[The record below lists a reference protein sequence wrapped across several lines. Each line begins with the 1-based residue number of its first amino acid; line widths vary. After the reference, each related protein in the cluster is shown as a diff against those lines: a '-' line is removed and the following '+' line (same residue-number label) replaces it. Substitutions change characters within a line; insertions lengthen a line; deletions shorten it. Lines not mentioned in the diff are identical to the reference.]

1 MLTTIVSFIVVLGLL
16 VFVHEL
22 GHFVVAKWG
31 KIKVEEFG
39 FGYPPRLFTF
49 MRRGGTDYT
58 INLLPVGGFV
68 RMLGEEDPTHPGS
81 FASKSRLVRAAVL
94 LAGSGMNI
102 LLAVVL
108 FSAIGMIGVPAGDPT
123 GYVEVAG
130 VSPGSPAAE
139 AGLRTGD
146 LIVYVGNQRVTN
158 IGQLQGIVTNFLDR
172 QVTVTVQRNG
182 TEIDYKITPR
192 GTPPEG
198 QGPMGVEITDQL
210 ETVRYNPIQAVS
222 LGVQQT
228 VRLFFTIIA
237 SFAELFGQLF
247 ERGSAPQVAG
257 PIGIAQV
264 TGEVA
269 RTGEISN
276 LLAFAA
282 LLSINLAILNLLP
295 FPALDG
301 GRLLFVV
308 LEGLRGGRRID
319 PQKEGLIHLVG
330 MVILLTLMVFISYFD
345 LLRVFSGE
353 SLLR

>member
-1 MLTTIVSFIVVLGLL
+1 
-16 VFVHEL
+16 
-22 GHFVVAKWG
+22 
-31 KIKVEEFG
+31 
-39 FGYPPRLFTF
+39 
-49 MRRGGTDYT
+49 
-58 INLLPVGGFV
+58 
-68 RMLGEEDPTHPGS
+68 
-81 FASKSRLVRAAVL
+81 
-94 LAGSGMNI
+94 
-102 LLAVVL
+102 
-108 FSAIGMIGVPAGDPT
+108 
-123 GYVEVAG
+123 
-130 VSPGSPAAE
+130 
-139 AGLRTGD
+139 
-146 LIVYVGNQRVTN
+146 VYVGNQRVTN